1 MQESAIILGTF
12 PGIGNNC
19 VGLVYDCGIPV
30 VAAEVGMLPQL
41 LHESA
46 VTGLDDR
53 LGRIR
58 LNVQNS
64 VIVSFILHHPGE
76 NVLIP
81 GI

>member
-1 MQESAIILGTF
+1 VQESTIILGTF

-19 VGLVYDCGIPV
+19 IGLVDECGIPV
-30 VAAEVGMLPQL
+30 VAAEVGMQPQL

-46 VTGLDDR
+46 VTGLDYR
-53 LGRIR
+53 LWCIR

>member
-19 VGLVYDCGIPV
+19 VGLVYECGIPV

-41 LHESA
+41 LHEGA
-46 VTGLDDR
+46 VAGLDYR
-53 LGRIR
+53 LWRIR

-64 VIVSFILHHPGE
+64 VIVSFILHHPDK
-76 NVLIP
+76 NNLIP